1 MILKD
6 AFRYQNYYDKLI
18 DKATGHL
25 VLENNITQ
33 KKQEHLRN
41 KANPDAENEITIEK
55 ADVFENENITPMHV
69 VSFLMNIV
77 EEKEKL
83 TNAIA
88 VAKSNAKINIDASI
102 EINKVRQTVSNVFQY
117 MSTLKSSERKTM
129 GKSVMLNADKNQV
142 AYAYDII
149 EVKTID
155 YDRNTVKAL
164 MKKLNAQSDKI
175 SADIDM
181 ANITT
186 EVNYTPAYDIDDSFE
201 DCIVKCCG
209 I

>member
-18 DKATGHL
+18 NRATSHL
-25 VLENNITQ
+25 VLQNNITQ
-33 KKQEHLRN
+33 RKQEHLRN
-41 KANPDAENEITIEK
+41 KANPDAENEIIIEK
-55 ADVFENENITPMHV
+55 ADVFENESITPMHV
-69 VSFLMNIV
+69 VNFLMSIV

-88 VAKSNAKINIDASI
+88 AAKSNAKINIDASI
-102 EINKVRQTVSNVFQY
+102 EINKIRQTVSNVFKN
-117 MSTLKSSERKTM
+117 MVTLKSSEKKTT
-129 GKSVMLNADKNQV
+129 GRSVMLNADKNQV
-142 AYAYDII
+142 PYLYDII
-149 EVKTID
+149 EVTTID
-155 YDRNTVKAL
+155 YDRNTVRAL